1 MREGREGGAHSGSM
15 VDGLPGIVVFQPGD
29 EGAWV
34 RTSISLLPS
43 LRHVLCC
50 INCALVLNRALV
62 GLALDI
68 WDPLAFYSSLFTAL
82 LFAYYLIKIFILR
95 TSAPALSLP
104 TFSASSDAPR
114 RRSWNWSLPW
124 KRRQGVALPDE
135 EEPLFNGLSGA
146 TVDGNPWSVSSHG
159 YGHRSRTDY
168 AVVSHCRVYGPFVNF
183 QD

>member
-1 MREGREGGAHSGSM
+1 MGAY
-15 VDGLPGIVVFQPGD
+15 LF
-29 EGAWV
+29 
-34 RTSISLLPS
+34 SLLS
-43 LRHVLCC
+43 FLLCDLRCTDC
-50 INCALVLNRALV
+50 TLVLYRALF
-62 GLALDI
+62 GFALDI
-68 WDPLAFYSSLFTAL
+68 WDPLAFFSSLFTTL
-82 LFAYYLIKIFILR
+82 LFTYYSIKIFILR
-95 TSAPALSLP
+95 TSAPALLLP

-168 AVVSHCRVYGPFVNF
+168 ALGSPFLPLRLVFASLAAPTNN
-183 QD
+183 